1 MVSAIGIFNL
11 VAPQVF
17 SLITSLR
24 QQKPSATYGEILRE
38 AGVELDAE
46 QMRLL
51 ADMAKAVSE
60 GAIPR

>member
-17 SLITSLR
+17 GLIASLR
-24 QQKPSATYGEILRE
+24 KQKPDATYKEILIE

-51 ADMAKAVSE
+51 ADMAKAVEE
-60 GAIPR
+60 GAVPR